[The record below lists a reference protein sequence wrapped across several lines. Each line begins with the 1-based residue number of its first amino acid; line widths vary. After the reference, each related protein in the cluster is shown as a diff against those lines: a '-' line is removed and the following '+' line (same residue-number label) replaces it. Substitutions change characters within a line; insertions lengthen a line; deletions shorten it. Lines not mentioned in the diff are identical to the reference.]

1 MKRLLAPLCLS
12 FLLPAASYAGGYT
25 LPIQSVRALSVGGA
39 LVAGAEHGDAF
50 WYNPSRLGDSGLDI
64 GVAIVAADATFTRS
78 GGPQDGTSVS
88 NDATPLP
95 IPSIGLVWKLHERI
109 SVGLGAYAPFG
120 GQYRFAEDGPQRYA
134 LVGND
139 QTKLLFIHL
148 AAAVRF
154 GDLRLGAGLQN
165 VIGTLSQRTMF
176 SGYTGL
182 FGFTEDP
189 ELDVLTELEL
199 HDPFTL
205 TANFGASYDLGPVTF
220 GLSFQLPYS
229 VGGEGTFRVRLPS
242 SPFFDPTSIE
252 GDRVRVD
259 IPFPLAFRGGVR
271 WQIMSG
277 LSVEAAAGFEAWSVQ
292 DEIRIDPVTP
302 ITLRDVP
309 SIGDYALGTVVLPR
323 RMKDTFSLHLGADGE
338 VMDGFHVRGGAF
350 YEPSTFDDETFSV
363 AVLDGDKLGL
373 TLGVSFDLGPVR
385 VDVAAARIM
394 QGTRTVENSQI
405 TQVNPTNPTQTSIVG
420 NGTYESG
427 FWTAGIGASWRFGSG
442 G

>member
-1 MKRLLAPLCLS
+1 MIRAASLAVLVS
-12 FLLPAASYAGGYT
+12 LLPTEARAGGYT

-39 LVAGAEHGDAF
+39 LVAGAEGADAL
-50 WYNPSRLGDSGLDI
+50 WYNPARLGDSSLAL
-64 GVAIVAADATFTRS
+64 GVAIVAADATFTRA
-78 GGPQDGTSVS
+78 GGPQDGVSVS
-88 NDATPLP
+88 NEATPLP
-95 IPSIGLVWKLHERI
+95 IPQLGLVWRPHERF

-120 GQYRFAEDGPQRYA
+120 GQFQFAEDGPQRYA
-134 LVGND
+134 LVRND
-139 QTKLLFIHL
+139 QTKLLFVHL

-154 GDLRLGAGLQN
+154 GDFRIGAGLQN

-182 FGFTEDP
+182 FGFEEDP

-205 TANFGASYDLGPVTF
+205 TANFGASYDLGP
-220 GLSFQLPYS
+220 LSLGFSVQLPFS

-252 GDRVRVD
+252 GDRVRIDV
-259 IPFPLAFRGGVR
+259 PFPLCFRGGVR
-271 WQIMSG
+271 WQIIPR
-277 LSVEAAAGFEAWSVQ
+277 LAVETAFAFEGWSVQ
-292 DEIRIDPVTP
+292 DELRIVPVTP

-323 RMKDTFSLHLGADGE
+323 RMRDTFSLHLGIDGE
-338 VMDGFHVRGGAF
+338 VLDGLHARGGVF
-350 YEPSTFDDETFSV
+350 YEPSTFDDRTFSV

-373 TLGVSFDLGPVR
+373 TLGVSFDVGPVR
-385 VDVAAARIM
+385 IDVAAARIM
-394 QGTRTVENSQI
+394 QGTRTVEDSEI
-405 TQVNPTNPTQTSIVG
+405 TQVNPTNPTQTTVVG

-427 FWTAGIGASWRFGSG
+427 FWTAGAGATWRFGG
-442 G
+442 